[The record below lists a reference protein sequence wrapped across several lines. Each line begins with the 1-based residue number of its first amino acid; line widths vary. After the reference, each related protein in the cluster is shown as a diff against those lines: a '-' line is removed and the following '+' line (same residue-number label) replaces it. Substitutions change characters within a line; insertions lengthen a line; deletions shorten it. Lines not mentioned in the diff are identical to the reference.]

1 MILNSNINFEDFKKL
16 YFKPSNHGQG
26 DSPPPPPTLPVSET
40 NWDDF
45 RDLGY
50 NTGLWLGKVNVSDET
65 SLNNIPFPIDVF
77 PEKAREYIVKTC
89 RQLRK
94 AHDFLAVACLVV
106 AGTVIGKSRALQLE
120 EGYLVFSNLFACLV
134 GMSGSG
140 KTPALKKAMAPIFE
154 KKLMVGHTRYLTHAH
169 SRAIF
174 QELDNNFKSN
184 KKSDST
190 LYFKDEL
197 AGLFKSINNKN
208 GNEDREN
215 FFSLYDGSPVHMVR
229 PTSEFRGQLDNS
241 NISLLGGLVHSSLP
255 ILKDG
260 SGEDGLMGRLN
271 FAILR
276 TPPQGEWAEADP
288 QLAEHWVKIIQCQ
301 DCLTVDTGTN
311 TPQPKRIMLDENARV
326 IYRKAICMFETI
338 RNDKAIALGDSH
350 YSILSK
356 AIDQLGRY
364 TLILTLLKHAEECV
378 LNNTHIEPRDIIV
391 DGHTILDALKLLY
404 YFHVNSFHVLHQIDY
419 SYVQSRALNLFNYC
433 KANGVKTI
441 SKSMAYN
448 SRFRPISKCTDGD
461 SAEKLFD
468 AIESLGLGTK
478 AQGKKKST
486 GGRPPTFIKFIFDN
500 SN

>member
-1 MILNSNINFEDFKKL
+1 MIINQTESYFSNFKKS
-16 YFKPSNHGQG
+16 YNTSIIHDQG
-26 DSPPPPPTLPVSET
+26 DSSPPPPTLPVSKT

-45 RDLGY
+45 GDLGY
-50 NTGLWLGKVNVSDET
+50 NTDLWLGKVDVSKET
-65 SLNNIPFPIDVF
+65 SLDNIPAPIDVF
-77 PEKAREYIVKTC
+77 PEKVREYIVKTC
-89 RQLRK
+89 LQLRK
-94 AHDFLAVACLVV
+94 AHDFLVVACLVV
-106 AGTVIGKSRALQLE
+106 AGTVTGKSRALQLE
-120 EGYLVFSNLFACLV
+120 EGYLVFPNLFACLV
-134 GMSGSG
+134 GISGSG

-154 KKLMVGHTRYLTHAH
+154 KKLMAGHTRYVTHAH

-174 QELDNNFKSN
+174 EELGNNLKSF
-184 KKSDST
+184 KKSDSS

-197 AGLFKSINNKN
+197 SGLFKSINNKN

-215 FFSLYDGSPVHMVR
+215 FFSLYDGSPVHMIR

-241 NISLLGGLVHSSLP
+241 NISLLGGLVNSSLP

-276 TPPQGEWAEADP
+276 TPPQGESMEADP
-288 QLAEHWVKIIQCQ
+288 ELAEHWVKILQCL
-301 DCLTVDTGTN
+301 DCLTLDTGTN
-311 TPQPKRIMLDENARV
+311 TPLPRRILLDENAKA

-364 TLILTLLKHAEECV
+364 TLILTLLKHAEECI
-378 LNNTHIEPRDIIV
+378 LGKTPIEPREMIV
-391 DGHTILDALKLLY
+391 DSATILNALKLLY

-433 KANGVKTI
+433 KANGIKTI
-441 SKSMAYN
+441 SKTLAY
-448 SRFRPISKCTDGD
+448 SPRFRPITKCTDGD
-461 SAEKLFD
+461 SADKLFD
-468 AIESLGLGTK
+468 AIESLGLGIK
-478 AQGKKKST
+478 FQGPKKPQ
-486 GGRPPTFIKFIFDN
+486 GGRPSTSIRFRFD
-500 SN
+500 

>member
-1 MILNSNINFEDFKKL
+1 MTTENNNFDDFKKK
-16 YFKPSNHGQG
+16 YPKPSNHGQG

-154 KKLMVGHTRYLTHAH
+154 KKLMPGHTRYLTHAH

-301 DCLTVDTGTN
+301 DCLTLDTGTN
-311 TPQPKRIMLDENARV
+311 TPQPKRIMLDENAKA

-486 GGRPPTFIKFIFDN
+486 GGRPPTFIKFIFGNPD
-500 SN
+500 

>member
-1 MILNSNINFEDFKKL
+1 MTTENNNYEDYKKKYSKLSNYGK
-16 YFKPSNHGQG
+16 G
-26 DSPPPPPTLPVSET
+26 DSPPPPPTLPVSQT

-45 RDLGY
+45 GDLGY
-50 NTGLWLGKVNVSDET
+50 NAGLWEGEVDVSEET
-65 SLNNIPFPIDVF
+65 SLNNTPFPIDVF
-77 PEKAREYIVKTC
+77 PPKVGECITKIC
-89 RQLRK
+89 LQLRK
-94 AHDFLAVACLVV
+94 SIDFLAVAFLVV

-120 EGYLVFSNLFACLV
+120 EGYLVFPNLFACLV

-140 KTPALKKAMAPIFE
+140 KTPALKKAMAPIFD
-154 KKLMVGHTRYLTHAH
+154 KKLIPGHTRFVTHAH

-174 QELDNNFKSN
+174 QELENNFKSN

-215 FFSLYDGSPVHMVR
+215 FFSLYDGTDVLMIR
-229 PTSEFRGQLDNS
+229 PTSEFRGQLNNS
-241 NISLLGGLVHSSLP
+241 NISLLGGLVNSSLP
-255 ILKDG
+255 VLKVG
-260 SGEDGLMGRLN
+260 SGEDGLMGRIN
-271 FAILR
+271 FAFLR
-276 TPPQGEWAEADP
+276 TPPQGESMEANP
-288 QLAEHWVKIIQCQ
+288 ELAEHWIKILQCL
-301 DCLTVDTGTN
+301 DCLTLDTGTN

-378 LNNTHIEPRDIIV
+378 LGETPIEPREIVV

-404 YFHVNSFHVLHQIDY
+404 YFHVNSFHVLHQIGY
-419 SYVQSRALNLFNYC
+419 SYTQASARVLFNYC
-433 KANGVKTI
+433 KANGIKTI
-441 SKSMAYN
+441 SKSMAY
-448 SRFRPISKCTDGD
+448 SPRLSPITKCTDGD

-468 AIESLGLGTK
+468 TIESLGLGIK
-478 AQGKKKST
+478 AQGKTKSPK
-486 GGRPPTFIKFIFDN
+486 GGRPPTFIKFIFGNPD
-500 SN
+500 